1 MIVCDPRVDQNALIE
16 SSYMNIPTIALCD
29 ADSPLNFVD
38 IAIPSN
44 NKGKKSIALLFY
56 LLAREVLYL
65 RGEISRDDDWEVMV
79 DLFMHRDFEEKK
91 EAAAAEEAGDDE
103 EAEGAEGE
111 AGVKDTMKK
120 FNAEGADEED
130 EEEGDEDED
139 KAWTNPAAKADYA
152 K

>member
-1 MIVCDPRVDQNALIE
+1 VCDPRVDQNALIE

-38 IAIPSN
+38 IAIPCN
-44 NKGKKSIALLFY
+44 NKGKKSIAFLFY
-56 LLAREVLYL
+56 LLAREVLFL
-65 RGEISRDDDWEVMV
+65 RGEVSREENWDVMV

-91 EAAAAEEAGDDE
+91 DAAAVEDAGEDE
-103 EAEGAEGE
+103 EAENAEGE

-120 FNAEGADEED
+120 FAGAEEGAEDDED
-130 EEEGDEDED
+130 EEED
-139 KAWTNPAAKADYA
+139 KAWTNPATKTDYA